1 MRANAYPGF
10 VTVLN
15 CTDQTL
21 TSVSITHSCGS
32 APRISFTVT
41 SLAPGDC
48 ATKTFTSQVDITDT
62 WTISLES
69 GSGRTYTGRLD
80 WEYTMCDSPQGVILQ
95 LALDQWFVVNPVA
108 ARGEGS
114 YRPNGP
120 LEAAGVPSR
129 PRKRKQPVNP
139 SRVPQM
145 SITTLL
151 N

>member
-1 MRANAYPGF
+1 MRENAYPGF
-10 VTVLN
+10 VIVLN

-21 TSVSITHSCGS
+21 TSVSISHSCGS
-32 APRISFTVT
+32 TPRISFAVT
-41 SLAPGDC
+41 ALAPGDC
-48 ATKTFTSQVDITDT
+48 ATKTFTSQVDTTDT

-69 GSGRTYTGRLD
+69 ASGRTYTGRLA
-80 WEYTMCDSPQGVILQ
+80 WEYTQCDSPQGVIIQ

-108 ARGEGS
+108 ARGEAS

-120 LEAAGVPSR
+120 LEAAGAQSR
-129 PRKRKQPVNP
+129 PRRRKQTVDP
-139 SRVPQM
+139 SGVPQM